1 MIAQEDDPVLL
12 EWLANAKLRGG
23 HFISSL
29 SSAALHADQEN
40 YPVLRPVLLTMR
52 KKYPKYE
59 PSESVKQEIRERV

>member
-29 SSAALHADQEN
+29 ASAALHADQEN

-59 PSESVKQEIRERV
+59 PSETKKREIRERR